1 MAEPME
7 HLWKPIEN
15 NRSNWKTMNVMAI
28 GPNVANSTR
37 ASFLHDLWI
46 TRSEPR
52 RGNLRQNSDIE
63 EFQPGLTVK
72 LPAVQVPLQSGLF
85 RAAPQHKKIVRDC
98 ASSQL

>member
-1 MAEPME
+1 
-7 HLWKPIEN
+7 
-15 NRSNWKTMNVMAI
+15 MAI
-28 GPNVANSTR
+28 GPNVANSMR

-72 LPAVQVPLQSGLF
+72 LPSVQVPLRSGLF